1 MPNTNRTITAPL
13 IGQNFDLHP
22 MDFKDGMY
30 AFGLNGV
37 VEGLDGAGFPILQ
50 NELSNVLGVN
60 FPSGS
65 TVVGAINVVEQN
77 RIIWLLHN
85 PTTGADEIGETL
97 NAGETCRRF
106 VNDRW
111 GSCDDC
117 ASIRTMESTPLEQ
130 TNQSGCTTYTT
141 IQQDACF
148 NFSSAFPVKAV
159 QYRITSCSIQIFFSD
174 DNNPRRWM
182 EFYYTNGDPT
192 QSIYIRPIF
201 YQIIGYLDPPC
212 DSPIYGPNLDC
223 NAINVQP
230 SFLPPCIVFDGLTN
244 GGSLLAGSYQFLVCM
259 SDINGNKLTSYL
271 SATNIIPVSTKTV
284 ITQTNYNTNAA
295 IQLDIQGLNPSGAT
309 QAFEY
314 YNLVVVKTI
323 DGATS
328 FYKVGTFPIT
338 QEFYTY
344 TGNEAAQEQS
354 LSPEQVLD
362 LYVFYNTA
370 GVVGQSN
377 GLLFWGDLTENIRP
391 NLQQVANNITG
402 WWQTIA
408 IPEEVY
414 YDPKNTNKFLG
425 YMGDEVYPLGIQFV
439 FDNGDESNGYHWP
452 GRAAMDSDLT
462 VVNNNDAIQENNCVD
477 CTGSTVT
484 PQVTINP
491 AVINNNSCVSTGNTG
506 PTLNP
511 NNANQS
517 SSCALTPYTNTGCT
531 NHFASGTTPV
541 VSAGSD
547 QTITTYSSAV
557 SLQGTATAF
566 PPAIIVSTNW
576 IQLSGPNE
584 VTIQNATA
592 LNTYFSGIN
601 PGTYTFQL
609 CVTDSNGNIN
619 TDTVSYFVN
628 VPSNVPPVANPGG
641 DQEITLPTN
650 TVILNGASS
659 SGSTSIIQSY
669 QWTQLSGPNTSS
681 IVSPTASYTQV
692 NGLVAGT
699 YEFELLV
706 GDNRDCFSSGTT
718 KVYVLSNPCD
728 DLPSCAEL
736 LYPINGSV
744 VNSSTTASLQ
754 WGAVDCAN
762 SYNVWLAISGSTFVF
777 QGNTVN
783 ASWTASGLNPN
794 TIYNWY
800 VIPVNTVG
808 DASGCTECYFSFVTA
823 TAGSANICQRERWQ
837 VYNTATLVGGNLDIY
852 NGCEESCYQY
862 GLMSYW
868 QSTETYPNDPTIW
881 GELCG
886 QPIRHHKFPDSLVS
900 HIHDN
905 EFGSP
910 NYATSNL
917 VLVKGVKVDHDSV
930 VASIAAAVTNGYIT
944 QADADRIVGYR
955 ILRGNRAGNK
965 SIVAKGL
972 LYDVNQYQRKNG
984 GTNYDLEPVYF
995 SNYPFNDLNDNPF
1008 ITDNFDNYSVHNT
1021 PVGPNLPFIPTNRYT
1036 FHSPDTH
1043 FNEPPVG
1050 TVLKLET
1057 VEYGQAK
1064 GYYSV
1069 SNQQAKQRFLSNA
1082 AYDVAFCAGVVAAIL
1097 SFYPPTPTTYTVKGS
1112 VISALGLAAGEWG
1125 PYLPAL
1131 AGAGAGSIGA
1141 IAASTPTNIGAIAV
1155 MSPATEINTTIQNG
1169 KIFDYLNPVW
1179 MAYNIPYLLPLY
1191 PLIAANI
1198 LSQLLTTALNEANVI
1213 IQLIESLSKYK
1224 DWTVQYQ
1231 AVGKYNAWAPVY
1243 NDEGNKIRQINS
1255 SQYLDSNNQFINEPS
1270 TTVANASDAIQYN
1283 NFSRESSLY
1292 LRYAG
1297 QPFPDAGTTS
1307 GIEDN
1312 SRQTLGSELFGC
1324 NLNQP
1329 QYTDISSYYGSIKNY
1344 VPNQYGTVYN
1354 IEYLRTGSCMFPIGT
1369 SNDVCQ
1375 GVYGGDTFIN
1385 RFALKNKVPYF
1396 LANTLNLPNGS
1407 DFGFDLV
1414 PNLAIPRYY
1423 YDNTTGIGENF
1434 NGLSFSLFTNGAADL
1449 LGRPKSI
1456 RDCSKDSFFLQN
1468 GYIYLF
1474 HYGIPYFL
1482 VESDYNVDYRYAT
1495 DNQAGDFYPNQ
1506 QDLNYWLQEPNV
1518 PIARDN
1524 TYNYNNAYSKQNKET
1539 SIAID
1544 QPDFIP
1550 GRECDV
1556 TYPGRIIQSNQSDW
1570 LVYSP
1575 DDTYDYPIDF
1585 GTITGIDGI
1594 ENQTVIVRTENG
1606 LSAFKSI
1613 LRQQIEG
1620 QTAQL
1625 GNGGVFSNPPQD
1637 FGRTPLGYAGSQSYA
1652 IAHSEYGHVWVDA
1665 KRGQVFNLG
1674 QGASG
1679 LDEISKYGMKN
1690 WFKEN
1695 LPFRLLRSFSNM
1707 PDTDVDNAFN
1717 GAGITMAFDKRFGR
1731 VIITKKDYLCINK
1744 NVIYNSTTKT
1754 FASGATEVQLG
1765 DSRFFKDCSW
1775 TASFNFWT
1783 KGWVFFHSYKPNY
1796 YLDFIEFFGSGVNV
1810 NGKVSN
1816 FWPHGL
1822 YNGSYGVFYGKLYP
1836 FVVEPLIKFSEQMKQ
1851 LSSIEFDT
1859 EVRRYQNE
1867 FDYSVRKGEVG
1878 MNKAI
1883 IYNDHYNSGLLEMVK
1898 KNQND
1903 FTQVGKFP
1911 KKDFDKWIVQVAAAN
1926 YKWRLNQFYALN
1938 KPMTDIP
1945 FFLYDGNNAE
1955 KKLNQAAFNYKT
1967 NDYDLTAMKGQWFKL
1982 RFINDNKSNY
1992 KVIFKL
1998 SIDNETTLFR

>member
-1 MPNTNRTITAPL
+1 MADTNRIITSPIL
-13 IGQNFDLHP
+13 GMNWDLHP
-22 MDFKDGMY
+22 LMFKEGMY
-30 AFGLNGV
+30 AYGLNGV
-37 VEGLDGAGFPILQ
+37 VEGLDGLGIPVLQ
-50 NELSNVLGVN
+50 NELSNILGVN

-65 TVVGAINVVEQN
+65 TVVGYINVIEQN
-77 RIIWLLHN
+77 RVIWFLHN
-85 PTTGADEIGETL
+85 PTTGADEIGETQ
-97 NAGETCRRF
+97 NPGETCRRY
-106 VNDRW
+106 VKDGW

-117 ASIRTMESTPLEQ
+117 ISMRTVESTPLEQ
-130 TNQSGCTTYTT
+130 VHQSGCTTYTT

-159 QYRITSCSIQIFFSD
+159 QYRITPCSLQIFFSD
-174 DNNPRRWM
+174 ANNPRRWM
-182 EFYYTNGDPT
+182 EFYYTNNDPT
-192 QSIYIRPIF
+192 QSLYIRPIF
-201 YQIIGYLDPPC
+201 YQIVGYLDPPC

-244 GGSLLAGSYQFLVCM
+244 GGSLLAGSYQFLLSM
-259 SDINGNKLTSYL
+259 SDVNGNKLTSYL

-284 ITQTNYNTNAA
+284 ITQTNYQSNAA
-295 IQLDIQGLNPSGAT
+295 IKLDIQGLNPSGVT

-314 YNLVVVKTI
+314 YNLVVAKTI
-323 DGATS
+323 DNVTS

-344 TGNEAAQEQS
+344 TGNNAAQEIA
-354 LSPEQVLD
+354 LSPEDVLD
-362 LYVFYNTA
+362 LYVFYDTA

-377 GLLFWGDLTENIRP
+377 GFLFWGDLTQNVRP
-391 NLQQVANNITG
+391 NLQQVANNVRV

-414 YDPKNTNKFLG
+414 FDPKNTTDFRG
-425 YMGDEVYPLGIQFV
+425 YMGDEPYPLGMQFV
-439 FDNGDESNGYHWP
+439 YDNGDESNAYHIP

-462 VVNNNDAIQENNCVD
+462 IVNNNDAIQESNCVD
-477 CTGSTVT
+477 CTGSTFI

-491 AVINNNSCVSTGNTG
+491 AVINNMTCVPSGSTG

-511 NNANQS
+511 NNSGQS
-517 SSCALTPYTNTGCT
+517 DSCELTPYTATGCT

-541 VSAGSD
+541 VNAGTD
-547 QTITTYSSAV
+547 QTVTTYTSAV

-566 PPAIIVSTNW
+566 PPAIIVSTQW

-584 VTIQNATA
+584 VVIQNATS

-609 CVTDSNGNIN
+609 CVTDSNGNVN

-628 VPSNVPPVANPGG
+628 IPSNVPPVSIPGG
-641 DQEITLPTN
+641 DQLITLPTN
-650 TVILNGASS
+650 TVVLNGASS

-669 QWTQLSGPNTSS
+669 LWTQVSGPNTAA
-681 IVSPTASYTQV
+681 IESPTASYTNV
-692 NGLVAGT
+692 NGLIAGT
-699 YEFELLV
+699 YQFALTV

-718 KVYVLSNPCD
+718 KVYVENNPCD
-728 DLPSCAEL
+728 SIPTCAEL
-736 LYPINGSV
+736 MYPVNGSV
-744 VNSSTTASLQ
+744 ANSSTTASLQ
-754 WGAVDCAN
+754 WGAVECAD

-777 QGNTVN
+777 QGNTVD
-783 ASWTASGLNPN
+783 ASWLQTGLNPN

-800 VIPVNTVG
+800 VIPVNSIG
-808 DASGCTECYFSFVTA
+808 DATGCTACYFSFVTA
-823 TAGSANICQRERWQ
+823 SAGSANICNRQRWQ
-837 VYNTATLVGGNLDIY
+837 VYNTATLVGGDLNIY

-862 GLMSYW
+862 GLMAYW
-868 QSTETYPNDPTIW
+868 QSTLTYPNDPLIW

-905 EFGSP
+905 EFGDP
-910 NYATSNL
+910 NYTKSNL
-917 VLVKGVKVDHDSV
+917 VLVKGVKIDHESV
-930 VASIAAAVTNGYIT
+930 TASIAAAVTNGFIT
-944 QADADRIVGYR
+944 QDDANRIVGYR

-965 SIVAKGL
+965 SIIAKGL

-995 SNYPFNDLNDNPF
+995 SNYPFNDLNANPF
-1008 ITDNFDNYSVHNT
+1008 ITDNFDNYSQHNT

-1043 FNEPPVG
+1043 FNEPPIG

-1069 SNQQAKQRFLSNA
+1069 CNQQAKQRFLSNA
-1082 AYDVAFCAGVVAAIL
+1082 SYDIAFCAGVMAAIL

-1131 AGAGAGSIGA
+1131 AGAGAGAIGG
-1141 IAASTPTNIGAIAV
+1141 IAANTPTNIGAVAV
-1155 MSPATEINTTIQNG
+1155 MSPATEINTTIQGG
-1169 KIFDYLNPVW
+1169 KMFDYLNPVW

-1198 LSQLLTTALNEANVI
+1198 LTQLLTTALNEANIV

-1243 NDEGNKIRQINS
+1243 NDSGNKIRQINS

-1270 TTVANASDAIQYN
+1270 TTVANSSDAIQYN

-1297 QPFPDAGTTS
+1297 EAFPDAGTTS
-1307 GIEDN
+1307 GIVDN
-1312 SRQTLGSELFGC
+1312 SRQTLGSTLFGC

-1329 QYTDISSYYGSIKNY
+1329 QYTDISSYYASIKNY
-1344 VPNQYGTVYN
+1344 VPDQYGTVYN
-1354 IEYLRTGSCMFPIGT
+1354 IEYLRTGSCMFPVGT

-1385 RFALKNKVPYF
+1385 RFALKTKVPYF

-1407 DFGFDLV
+1407 DFGYDLV
-1414 PNLAIPRYY
+1414 PNLSIPRFY
-1423 YDNTTGIGENF
+1423 YDNTSGIGNNF
-1434 NGLSFSLFTNGAADL
+1434 DGLSFSLFTNGAADL

-1495 DNQAGDFYPNQ
+1495 DNQSGDFYPNQ

-1518 PIARDN
+1518 PIAQDN
-1524 TYNYNNAYSKQNKET
+1524 TYNYNNSYSKQNKET

-1544 QPDFIP
+1544 QPGFIP

-1556 TYPGRIIQSNQSDW
+1556 TEPGTIIQSDQSDW
-1570 LVYSP
+1570 LVYAP
-1575 DDTYDYPIDF
+1575 DNIFQYPINF
-1585 GTITGIDGI
+1585 GAITGIDGI
-1594 ENQTVIVRTENG
+1594 ENDTVIVRTENG
-1606 LSAFKSI
+1606 LSVFKSI
-1613 LRQQIEG
+1613 LRQVVDG

-1625 GNGGVFSNPPQD
+1625 GNGGVFVNPPQD
-1637 FGRTPLGYAGSQSYA
+1637 FGRIPLGMVGSQNVA
-1652 IAHSEYGHVWVDA
+1652 IAHTDYGHVWVDA
-1665 KRGQVFNLG
+1665 KRGQVWNL
-1674 QGASG
+1674 ASAG
-1679 LDEISKYGMKN
+1679 SGIDEISKYGMKN

-1695 LPFRLLRSFSNM
+1695 LPFRLLRSFANM
-1707 PDTDVDNAFN
+1707 PDSDVDNSFN
-1717 GAGITMAFDKRFGR
+1717 GAGITMAYDKRFGR
-1731 VIITKKDYLCINK
+1731 VLITKKDYLCTNK
-1744 NVIYNSTTKT
+1744 NVVYNSVTKT
-1754 FASGATEVQLG
+1754 FASGSTAVVLG
-1765 DSRFFKDCSW
+1765 DPKFFKDCSW

-1796 YLDFIEFFGSGVNV
+1796 YLDFIEFFGSGVNT
-1810 NGKVSN
+1810 NGLSN

-1822 YNGSYGVFYGKLYP
+1822 YNGSYGVFYGKLFP
-1836 FVVEPLIKFSEQMKQ
+1836 FVVEPVVKFSSELKQ
-1851 LSSIEFDT
+1851 LNSVEFDT

-1867 FDYSVRKGEVG
+1867 FDYTVRKGEVG

-1883 IYNDHYNSGLLEMVK
+1883 IYNDHYNTGLLEMVK

-1911 KKDFDKWIVQVAAAN
+1911 KKEFDKWIVQVSAAN
-1926 YKWRLNQFYALN
+1926 YKWRLNQFYSLT

-1945 FFLYDGNNAE
+1945 YFSYLGNNAE
-1955 KKLNQAAFNYKT
+1955 KLLNQSAFNYKT
-1967 NDYDLTAMKGQWFKL
+1967 NDYDLTPMKGQWFKM